1 MDVEVGLCYW
11 QRVTAEGRAAIFTGE
26 RSQRAG
32 GGGGQALPNVDPEWR
47 EKDRQTLSI
56 ELLNY

>member
-1 MDVEVGLCYW
+1 MDVELGLGYW
-11 QRVTAEGRAAIFTGE
+11 QKVSVKGRAAIFTRV

-32 GGGGQALPNVDPEWR
+32 GRGGQALPDVDPEWTER
-47 EKDRQTLSI
+47 DRQTLSI